1 MKPVTAQV
9 DDKVI
14 ISLRD
19 EAKKNQVFNA
29 LCHMFVLRKRTRGRL
44 TVTRLKQAMDAEGF
58 TFTRKDYEST
68 LRFLGSLGLG
78 QLSLSPRGKV
88 KALNNL
94 KFRLQSIGNHALGS
108 AKVAKLE
115 KRQEVNKYSEI
126 VASQNDMHNK
136 DFIENVTNVVAKP
149 SKKATIRAEEPYP
162 TFLTMLVG
170 GKPINIPG
178 PSNITPE
185 NLGEFI
191 VQFKAL
197 TAKAKT
203 SKGDLDI

>member
-1 MKPVTAQV
+1 MKQVIQTQV
-9 DDKVI
+9 DEKVI
-14 ISLRD
+14 VSLRA
-19 EAKKNQVFNA
+19 EAKQNPVFNA

-58 TFTRKDYEST
+58 TFTRKDYESA
-68 LRFLGSLGLG
+68 LRFMGGLGLG

-88 KALNNL
+88 KALNSL
-94 KFRLQSIGNHALGS
+94 KIRLQSIGNAALGQ

-115 KRQEVNKYSEI
+115 KRQEVNKYGEI
-126 VASQNDMHNK
+126 VSMQNDMHNK
-136 DFIENVTNVVAKP
+136 EFIETPVVAKP

-178 PSNITPE
+178 PANITPE

-197 TAKAKT
+197 TAKAKN
-203 SKGDLDI
+203 KGEVEA